1 MFQVTVLGSSAA
13 MPAFGRHLSS
23 QVVEFPHIKFMIDCG
38 EGTQIQA
45 QKYKIKLNKINHIF
59 ISHLHGDH
67 YLGLVGLLSSM
78 HLQRRQQAVYLYGH
92 RDLMDIVRIQLKVS
106 TTVLRYPLHFV
117 EVTGDAEQLLYEDEQ
132 IIVTTFP
139 LKHRILCT
147 GFLFKEKPKKRK
159 VIKDKMPEG
168 ISVEDIITLKEGQSV
183 LDRTGKIK
191 YDYQELTIKTER
203 YSYAYCSDTKY
214 DENLLNYIEKV
225 DLLYHE
231 STFLQEEA
239 DKAAETFHSTAK
251 QAATIAKK
259 ANVKNL
265 LLGHFS
271 PRYKNLTPF
280 LKEAKSIFEQVYVAK
295 EGEALII
302 ESSKPVEVQ

>member
-38 EGTQIQA
+38 EGTQFQA
-45 QKYKIKLNKINHIF
+45 QKHRIKLNKINHIF

-78 HLQRRQQAVYLYGH
+78 HLQHRKQAVYLYGH
-92 RDLMDIVRIQLKVS
+92 RNLMDIIRIQLKAS
-106 TTVLRYPLHFV
+106 FTVLRYPLHFV
-117 EVTGDAEQLLYEDEQ
+117 EITGEAGQVLYEDEQ
-132 IIVTTFP
+132 IEVSTIP
-139 LKHRILCT
+139 LNHRILCT
-147 GFLFKEKPKKRK
+147 GFLFREKPKRRK
-159 VIKDKMPEG
+159 FVKSKMPRNITVEEIIKLKDGKDILDEEG
-168 ISVEDIITLKEGQSV
+168 N
-183 LDRTGKIK
+183 IK
-191 YDYQELTIKTER
+191 YSSEELTLKTER

-214 DENLLNYIEKV
+214 EEKLIPYLKNI

-231 STFLQEEA
+231 STFLESESE
-239 DKAAETFHSTAK
+239 KAKETFHSTAK
-251 QAATIAKK
+251 QAASIAQQ

-271 PRYKNLTPF
+271 PRYKDLHVF
-280 LKEAKSIFEQVYVAK
+280 LEEAQTVFKQTFVAE
-295 EGEALII
+295 EGQALVIDN
-302 ESSKPVEVQ
+302 E

>member
-13 MPAFGRHLSS
+13 MPAFGRYLSS

-78 HLQRRQQAVYLYGH
+78 HLQRRQQAMYIYAH
-92 RDLMDIVRIQLKVS
+92 RDLRDIIRIQLKVS
-106 TTVLRYPLHFV
+106 NTVLRYPVYFV
-117 EVTGDAEQLLYEDEQ
+117 EITGEAKQVLYEDEQ
-132 IIVTTFP
+132 ITVTTIP
-139 LKHRILCT
+139 LNHRILCT

-159 VIKDKMPEG
+159 LIKEKVP
-168 ISVEDIITLKEGQSV
+168 SNLLVEHIIRLKEGQNV
-183 LDRTGKIK
+183 LDEAGNIK

-214 DENLLNYIEKV
+214 DESILQYIMKV

-231 STFLQEEA
+231 STFLEEEVN
-239 DKAAETFHSTAK
+239 KAVETFHSTAQ
-251 QAATIAKK
+251 QAATIAQKAKVKK
-259 ANVKNL
+259 L

-271 PRYKNLTPF
+271 PRYKDLSPF
-280 LKEAKSIFEQVYVAK
+280 LKEAKAIFEQTYLAK
-295 EGEALII
+295 EGQKLV
-302 ESSKPVEVQ
+302 VEN